1 MSNDVIGKIW
11 DVIIAALIV
20 ALAYL
25 CVDFNYRITHLESR
39 PVTIQADRVIQAAP
53 SDTFPAELHD
63 DLYRAVSEG
72 REVMCFKRDGK
83 WTLAIVKGG
92 AVEMRTE

>member
-1 MSNDVIGKIW
+1 MNRNQFGIYGW
-11 DVIIAALIV
+11 LIAYGILLFV
-20 ALAYL
+20 TRM
-25 CVDFNYRITHLESR
+25 RITTLESR
-39 PVTIQADRVIQAAP
+39 PVTIQAERVIQAEA
-53 SDTFPAELHD
+53 SDMFPAELHD

-83 WTLAIVKGG
+83 WTLAVVRGG